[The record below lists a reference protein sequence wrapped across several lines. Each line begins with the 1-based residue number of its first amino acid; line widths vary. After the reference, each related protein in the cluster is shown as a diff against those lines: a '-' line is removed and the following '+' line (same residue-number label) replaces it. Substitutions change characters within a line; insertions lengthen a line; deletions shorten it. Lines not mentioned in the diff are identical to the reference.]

1 MAEIAVIGAGKIGG
15 ILARKWAASGHAVTI
30 GARDPNKPSLKE
42 LAERI
47 GVRTALIVDAVRA
60 AEVVVFAIPGVV
72 MAETASALGADLDGK
87 LLIDATNNVGAET
100 INSQAAIRAAAP
112 GASYFRA
119 FNTLGW
125 ELFDRPTVGGVQA
138 DLFFCGPDGDDGVT
152 AERLIADVGLRPVRV
167 GGVEE
172 VEVVDELLRVWFIL
186 AVKQHRGRRL
196 AFKLLED

>member
-87 LLIDATNNVGAET
+87 LLIDATNNVGAEDH
-100 INSQAAIRAAAP
+100 QQP
-112 GASYFRA
+112 GGHQGGRSRG
-119 FNTLGW
+119 L
-125 ELFDRPTVGGVQA
+125 LLSGVQHA
-138 DLFFCGPDGDDGVT
+138 W
-152 AERLIADVGLRPVRV
+152 VGAVRSANRRRRAGRPV
-167 GGVEE
+167 
-172 VEVVDELLRVWFIL
+172 LLR
-186 AVKQHRGRRL
+186 ARRR
-196 AFKLLED
+196 

>member
-1 MAEIAVIGAGKIGG
+1 M
-15 ILARKWAASGHAVTI
+15 
-30 GARDPNKPSLKE
+30 
-42 LAERI
+42 
-47 GVRTALIVDAVRA
+47 
-60 AEVVVFAIPGVV
+60 VVFAIPGVV

-112 GASYFRA
+112 GVSYFRA

-172 VEVVDELLRVWFIL
+172 VEVVDELLRVWFML